1 MNSRG
6 SSFTELCAFAACGA
20 AVLALLAHPALA
32 QGPDLAALVQRIPD
46 ADPDGKHTGPSPEE
60 AQMIYDAVLKGGKDS
75 IVQLVGMLAPPG
87 EGEDYKARYVLHGL
101 AIHVGRPGA
110 EAQRRMLG
118 DALISTLGG
127 GAPTDVK
134 RFVIQELQFLG
145 ESRAVE
151 PIGAFLLD
159 EALCDDAAMALVAMK
174 KGAAPVL
181 ARALPDAPD
190 RCRLAII
197 QALGEVRD
205 SQSVPAL
212 IRALDEGPNDHRLAA
227 AVALSKIGDPRAVE
241 PMLRAA
247 AAAGGHPRIEVCNAC
262 FTLAENLMRAGAE
275 TQAAQVYR
283 GVWKALPAQADPQ
296 LRYVVVEGL
305 AVSLRSQSTTDLA
318 RQLRTREPAT
328 RAAIVHVLGQ
338 RGDAAA
344 FDAIAAAM
352 RDEDPGVRF
361 VAISAVGPVGRDR
374 SIPVLVGALPGESPE
389 AAQALW
395 SALLMVQ
402 GENVN
407 DALAAGL
414 ADVREGPQGS
424 ASRILLLDIVTRR
437 QAAEAADEVFEL
449 TSAGDADVRVR
460 ALRAIG
466 ALGSREHAP
475 PLVERLSKLEDAD
488 ELKAVEDALVGIC
501 VRIPDQ
507 TQRLDALVEPLARV
521 DVGSR
526 CALVRVVGRI
536 GTEESV
542 SVLLQALEDG
552 SAEVRDAAMQSL
564 ADFPNDRAAPHL
576 LEIAK
581 TTENTDHRKL
591 AVSGYV
597 RLAEEQRS
605 ADRTLAM
612 LREAMGAASMPPE
625 KRQVLGSMSNIA
637 TPDAL
642 MAVVSYLPDPDLTE
656 AAGKEAIAIVRKLK
670 GRPADTI
677 KQALQQVLEHVK
689 TEDTRNAANGL
700 LAGL

>member
-1 MNSRG
+1 
-6 SSFTELCAFAACGA
+6 
-20 AVLALLAHPALA
+20 
-32 QGPDLAALVQRIPD
+32 
-46 ADPDGKHTGPSPEE
+46 
-60 AQMIYDAVLKGGKDS
+60 
-75 IVQLVGMLAPPG
+75 
-87 EGEDYKARYVLHGL
+87 
-101 AIHVGRPGA
+101 
-110 EAQRRMLG
+110 
-118 DALISTLGG
+118 
-127 GAPTDVK
+127 
-134 RFVIQELQFLG
+134 
-145 ESRAVE
+145 
-151 PIGAFLLD
+151 
-159 EALCDDAAMALVAMK
+159 
-174 KGAAPVL
+174 
-181 ARALPDAPD
+181 
-190 RCRLAII
+190 
-197 QALGEVRD
+197 
-205 SQSVPAL
+205 
-212 IRALDEGPNDHRLAA
+212 
-227 AVALSKIGDPRAVE
+227 
-241 PMLRAA
+241 
-247 AAAGGHPRIEVCNAC
+247 
-262 FTLAENLMRAGAE
+262 
-275 TQAAQVYR
+275 
-283 GVWKALPAQADPQ
+283 
-296 LRYVVVEGL
+296 
-305 AVSLRSQSTTDLA
+305 
-318 RQLRTREPAT
+318 
-328 RAAIVHVLGQ
+328 
-338 RGDAAA
+338 
-344 FDAIAAAM
+344 
-352 RDEDPGVRF
+352 
-361 VAISAVGPVGRDR
+361 
-374 SIPVLVGALPGESPE
+374 
-389 AAQALW
+389 
-395 SALLMVQ
+395 
-402 GENVN
+402 
-407 DALAAGL
+407 
-414 ADVREGPQGS
+414 
-424 ASRILLLDIVTRR
+424 
-437 QAAEAADEVFEL
+437 
-449 TSAGDADVRVR
+449 
-460 ALRAIG
+460 
-466 ALGSREHAP
+466 
-475 PLVERLSKLEDAD
+475 VERLSKLEDAD